1 MSTQNQVVDSPG
13 SNPGAILF
21 HQARAGCRKSLNG
34 LMAKH
39 ERLVHAVVRRQGLG
53 QLPFDEALQA
63 GRQGLWRAILG
74 YDPERGVAFSS
85 YAWPSITRAVWDA
98 VKVAERAQAQTSLGE
113 VRLSEPPPASDP
125 ALVWEAHTLQ
135 TSLHAL
141 VARLPQ
147 RLQQIITA
155 RYGLNGRQTRTYRRI
170 GATLGLSG
178 ERVRQLHTEALVWLR
193 HPAHSQTL
201 RSLLNRH
208 NLADYRT
215 AHQQAQHWLRRRG
228 GRYGG

>member
-13 SNPGAILF
+13 ANPEAILF

-39 ERLVHAVVRRQGLG
+39 EGLVHAVVRRQGLG
-53 QLPFDEALQA
+53 ELPFDEALQA

-74 YDPERGVAFSS
+74 YDPERGAAFSS
-85 YAWPSITRAVWDA
+85 YAWPSISRAIWDA
-98 VKVAERAQAQTSLGE
+98 VKVAERDHAHVSLGQI
-113 VRLSEPPPASDP
+113 RLSAPHQGNDP
-125 ALVWEAHTLQ
+125 ALSWEASTIQ
-135 TSLHAL
+135 AALHNL
-141 VARLPQ
+141 VGRLPQ
-147 RLQQIITA
+147 RLQQVITA
-155 RYGLNGRQTRTYRRI
+155 RYGLRGHQARTYRRI
-170 GATLGLSG
+170 GTTLGLSG

-193 HPAHSQTL
+193 HPAHSQRL

-208 NLADYRT
+208 QLADYQT

-228 GRYGG
+228 GRYGS

>member
-13 SNPGAILF
+13 PNSGAILF
-21 HQARAGCRKSLNG
+21 HQAQAGCRLSLNG

-39 ERLVHAVVRRQGLG
+39 ERLVHAVVRRQCLG
-53 QLPFDEALQA
+53 QLSFDEALQA

-85 YAWPSITRAVWDA
+85 YAWPSITRAIWDA
-98 VKVAERAQAQTSLGE
+98 VKVAERDHVHVSLGQI
-113 VRLSEPPPASDP
+113 RLSAPHQGSDP
-125 ALVWEAHTLQ
+125 ALSWEASSIQAALYD
-135 TSLHAL
+135 L

-147 RLQQIITA
+147 RLQQVITA
-155 RYGLNGRQTRTYRRI
+155 RYGLNGHQARTYRRI
-170 GATLGLSG
+170 GARLGLSR
-178 ERVRQLHTEALVWLR
+178 ERARQLHTEALVWLR
-193 HPAHSQTL
+193 HPAHSQRL

-208 NLADYRT
+208 HVADYQS

-228 GRYGG
+228 GRNAC

>member
-13 SNPGAILF
+13 SNPEAILF
-21 HQARAGCRKSLNG
+21 HQARAGCRLSLNG

-39 ERLVHAVVRRQGLG
+39 EGLVHAVVRRQGLG
-53 QLPFDEALQA
+53 ELPFDEALQA

-98 VKVAERAQAQTSLGE
+98 VKVAERAQAQAVLGQ

-147 RLQQIITA
+147 RLQQVITA
-155 RYGLNGRQTRTYRRI
+155 RYGLNGRQARTYRWI
-170 GATLGLSG
+170 GARLGLSR
-178 ERVRQLHTEALVWLR
+178 ERARQLHTEALVWLR

-208 NLADYRT
+208 TLADYQS

>member
-13 SNPGAILF
+13 SNPEAILF

-39 ERLVHAVVRRQGLG
+39 EGLVHAVVRRQGLG
-53 QLPFDEALQA
+53 ELPFDEALQA

-74 YDPERGVAFSS
+74 YDPDRGVAFSS

-98 VKVAERAQAQTSLGE
+98 VKVAERAQAQAVLGQ

-125 ALVWEAHTLQ
+125 ALVWEAHTLHS
-135 TSLHAL
+135 SLHAL

-147 RLQQIITA
+147 RLHQIITA
-155 RYGLNGRQTRTYRRI
+155 RYGLKGRQARTYRRI

-208 NLADYRT
+208 HLADYQT